1 MASPREPT
9 NGPTPISLSLSLS
22 LFPAI
27 GVSLQIPNR
36 VSIGWFRR
44 PISNQISNEIRLGRN
59 FLNTSRHPRALYIY
73 IFLFEQDSQIL
84 DIQEKES
91 EIGNNAR
98 QR

>member
-59 FLNTSRHPRALYIY
+59 FLNISRHERYIY